1 MLTVGNGLR
10 SMGNVDDDRLLLLE
24 EENDDKDLDYWKFE
38 GDSESESDTDTKSS
52 TLAIRLLSIGTA
64 STGTF
69 SLIEIETLELQPIW
83 PVGWSNFKKFVKGW
97 KTESVFH
104 PVTNVFLNFLKLLH
118 PTGHVVCN
126 SNVE

>member
-1 MLTVGNGLR
+1 
-10 SMGNVDDDRLLLLE
+10 MGNVDDDRLLLLE

-83 PVGWSNFKKFVKGW
+83 PVGWSNFKKFVTGW
-97 KTESVFH
+97 KTESDFH

-118 PTGHVVCN
+118 PTGHVVCLIRGCCYWQ
-126 SNVE
+126 